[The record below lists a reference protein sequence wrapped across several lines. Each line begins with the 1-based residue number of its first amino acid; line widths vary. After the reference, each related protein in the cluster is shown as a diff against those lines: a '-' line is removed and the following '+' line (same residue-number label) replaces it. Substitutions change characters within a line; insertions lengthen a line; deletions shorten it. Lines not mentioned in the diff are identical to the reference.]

1 MQSFDPGWD
10 KIHREQEWGKYP
22 GEEVVRFVARN
33 FYAAERSSI
42 RLLDAGCG
50 SGAVAWFLAREGF
63 TVYGF
68 DGSAAAVEKAE
79 KRTSDEGLK
88 AVFLVGDAAQM
99 PFPDRFFDG
108 VIDSAMISANRLDH
122 IKLILKE
129 CNRVLKNPGKFF
141 STGLF
146 GKATSAFNTGVHLG
160 DNTYRDLAEGPL
172 QGKGQIHFFDEAEIQ
187 RFWRKAGF
195 SGLKIDSLV
204 RSEGGGRH
212 TVAYYMVEADK

>member
-33 FYAAERSSI
+33 FYNTERSKI
-42 RLLDAGCG
+42 RILDAGCG
-50 SGAVAWFLAREGF
+50 SGAVAWYLAREGF

-68 DGSAAAVEKAE
+68 DGSETAVAKAE
-79 KRTSDEGLK
+79 QRIRDEGLQ
-88 AVFLVGDAAQM
+88 AVIISGDAAQM

-122 IKLILKE
+122 IRLILKE

-146 GKATSAFNTGVHLG
+146 GKATSAYNTGIHLG
-160 DNTYRDLAEGPL
+160 DNTYRDLVAGPL
-172 QGKGQIHFFDEAEIQ
+172 QGKGQIHFFDEEEI
-187 RFWRKAGF
+187 RSLWKKAGF
-195 SGLKIDSLV
+195 SRLKIDSLA

-212 TVAYYMVEADK
+212 TVAYYMIEADK